1 MTCWPPSANPIL
13 QCSWFLRMTGLLVAA
28 DDSMLPV
35 ITKRIVSKVPGNEL
49 RDSRTAL
56 AALWIQSVEL
66 NRRGSIGYGDSIEG
80 MNLGVGLRG
89 VGVSREYGLRLDRDP

>member
-1 MTCWPPSANPIL
+1 MKLGAVAGDALVEFHRRTLCVFA
-13 QCSWFLRMTGLLVAA
+13 RMCAA
-28 DDSMLPV
+28 PDWRN